1 MSTGSKITRIEG
13 RDANPGV
20 GFLAFILAMII
31 LCLYGQTLMFGLLQ
45 WDDRMLIT
53 DNPVVQNPTRD
64 GLRTLWLQGYAGIYM
79 PLTYTWWVGL
89 ERLADLWGPGVY
101 HAGNLL
107 LFSIGALGVFRLL
120 IKLTSFG
127 PGAFLS
133 TLLWILHPLQ
143 VESVAWVSE
152 AKGLLALALGIW
164 AINFHLD
171 AINHSSSPRAGIA
184 QGLYLLALL
193 AKPWAVALPLMA
205 MVLDLFWYRR
215 PIGRTFK
222 SLLPWMLLGG
232 GLIAI
237 TSYSQNPL
245 SRVEVAP
252 LDRLVVAVDAL
263 RFYVLKIIWP
273 DPLGPDY
280 GLNPTKVLSSTWAS
294 PILALAVIVLVTG
307 LIVWMTRKG
316 YHPIVS
322 AILFSI
328 ASLVPVLGLI
338 PFGFQEISTVAD
350 RYAHAALIGPAI
362 ALAWLVTSYRWLI
375 ALPALAVGGI
385 LTALTLMQIPAW
397 KSDDA
402 LIDQALRVHPS
413 SGTFL
418 NNRSALRLQRGDLV
432 GAEQDALA
440 AIKDRPQLT
449 TIYFNL
455 ASAQA
460 KQDRIDEAI
469 ETLQKVY
476 AFEPKD
482 RRTTETIIAIYASKK
497 RYTDAIDYAR
507 QLVEKDPASLTD
519 KGRLARLL
527 IITGQEKEGI
537 PLLAESLQTDLD
549 PPKDVLAIAQV
560 YEQMNEHAE
569 AIRWYETLL
578 QRAGGFRA
586 AKRRLAWLLATTP
599 VDSLRD
605 PPRALKLARE
615 LTAKTGPVTPTD
627 LDVLAAAL
635 AANDQFEEAAK
646 VAQDAITRAKE
657 LGDSSLAEQ
666 ARARQIL
673 YQQGKTLRTSAGN
686 GS

>member
-1 MSTGSKITRIEG
+1 MAARV
-13 RDANPGV
+13 R
-20 GFLAFILAMII
+20 
-31 LCLYGQTLMFGLLQ
+31 
-45 WDDRMLIT
+45 
-53 DNPVVQNPTRD
+53 
-64 GLRTLWLQGYAGIYM
+64 GYLHAADVH
-79 PLTYTWWVGL
+79 LWVGL

-569 AIRWYETLL
+569 AIRWYETYSSGPADSAPPNVDLL
-578 QRAGGFRA
+578 GSWPPPPSIRFAIPPGAQTRARI
-586 AKRRLAWLLATTP
+586 
-599 VDSLRD
+599 D
-605 PPRALKLARE
+605 RE
-615 LTAKTGPVTPTD
+615 DRPGHPTD

-666 ARARQIL
+666 ARADKSSISKERRFEPRPGTGVDSPYSFVGFGAL
-673 YQQGKTLRTSAGN
+673 P
-686 GS
+686 